1 MLSPCSELPATAT
14 TYDARGLPCPLPL
27 LRLARELRALRPG
40 EVIALLADDPAARDD
55 VPCWTRR
62 SGHALVCWDPGPAH
76 DVYYVRKRRGEGP

>member
-27 LRLARELRALRPG
+27 LRLARELRGLRPG

-55 VPCWTRR
+55 VATWTRR
-62 SGHALVCWDPGPAH
+62 SGHALLCWEPGPPH
-76 DVYYVRKRRGEGP
+76 DVYYVRKRRGESP